1 MKMNKKMKNV
11 MLSLATVALL
21 GSQAVLAQVNIT
33 AGNYIRFSDG
43 PGAGNGGAFNI
54 TSYGADSTG
63 SAPNAVGSFLSF
75 CVEHNEYMN
84 FSNVFRVDGVSTAAK
99 NGGVGGAVAGQDP
112 LDVRTAWLYTQ
123 YIESPSALGAVSGWN
138 AASLVDKGTAMQQ
151 AVWFLEQEIAFGSM
165 NTLASAL
172 VTAANGSGWTDVG
185 RVKILNIKNLSGG
198 VAQDQLYITPVP
210 EPEIYAMMGL
220 GLGLMGFMARRR
232 KQAAV

>member
-1 MKMNKKMKNV
+1 MNKKIKSGLMA
-11 MLSLATVALL
+11 LATIALL
-21 GSQAVLAQVNIT
+21 GSQAVFAQVNIS

-54 TSYGADSTG
+54 TSYGSDSTG

-84 FSNVFRVDGVSTAAK
+84 FSDVFRVDGVSTSAK
-99 NGGVGGAVAGQDP
+99 NGGAGGAVAGADP
-112 LDVRTAWLYTQ
+112 LDTRTAWLYTQ
-123 YIESPSALGAVSGWN
+123 YIENPSALGAVSGWT
-138 AASLVDKGTAMQQ
+138 AASTVDKGTAMQQ
-151 AVWFLEQEIAFGSM
+151 AVWFLEQEIAAGSM

-185 RVKILNIKNLSGG
+185 RVKILNIKTLAGG

-210 EPEIYAMMGL
+210 EPEIYAMMAA
-220 GLGLMGFMARRR
+220 GLGLMGFVARRR
-232 KQAAV
+232 KQAVV